1 MSILPSAKGFPLK
14 PTAIFDPY
22 FQYVKTLLHF
32 DGINGSN
39 AFVDSGLNFYSPTAN
54 DNAQMSTSQKK
65 FGNTSAYFDGVNDY
79 ITIPLPSNQN
89 PDYSITE
96 LTTEF
101 WIYPTS
107 NNSTQRICLVSLTG
121 CSIDMIL
128 NSVGA
133 GSIQIF
139 QVANSG
145 PNYPGLYVTIAS
157 SGTIPLNTWSHV
169 AICLIVPY
177 LYAPP
182 TAYVYINGSF
192 VGSAS
197 LGNGLAQSD
206 GPIYI
211 GGYSDSFFNGYID
224 DFRFT
229 ESIARYKSNFTVPS
243 TAFPENKIGTDKYY
257 NSTTLLLHM
266 NNSSFTDSSL
276 SPATVTAN
284 GAVSISADQ
293 YKFGGSS
300 AFFQG
305 GYLST
310 ADNSK
315 FNLWGDFTIEGWIRP
330 SAWATASSRSYFPI
344 ISSGTILNDCNT
356 FNPTVN
362 WRVYYSP
369 YDGNKFVFMYQDGS
383 RNNYFVYSN
392 ATTVNFN
399 TWYHFAV
406 VRLNGVITFYLDGVA
421 IGSTSNSSQFY
432 LSKGLWVG
440 RMASQLTFCQTTNW
454 YSRGYIDSLRV
465 TTLARYRSNFTP
477 STSEFPSSFS

>member
-1 MSILPSAKGFPLK
+1 MIILPSAKGFPLK

-22 FQYVKTLLHF
+22 FQYVETLLHF
-32 DGINGSN
+32 DGANGSN
-39 AFVDSGLNFYSPTAN
+39 AFLDSGLTSYQLTAN

-79 ITIPLPSNQN
+79 ITVPTTNKTYGSPGYDPSFN
-89 PDYSITE
+89 PTE
-96 LTTEF
+96 ATIEC
-101 WIYPTS
+101 WIYPVS
-107 NNSTQRICLVSLTG
+107 NNSTQRIFSTTM
-121 CSIDMIL
+121 INMIL
-128 NSVGA
+128 NSDGP
-133 GSIQIF
+133 GSIQIY
-139 QVANSG
+139 QGVNYGHPS
-145 PNYPGLYVTIAS
+145 YPGLYVTVAS
-157 SGTIPLNTWSHV
+157 SGTIPLNNWSHI
-169 AICLIVPY
+169 AISLINPG
-177 LYAPP
+177 P
-182 TAYVYINGSF
+182 TAYVYINGSL
-192 VGSAS
+192 VGQGGGSV
-197 LGNGLAQSD
+197 LNGGS
-206 GPIYI
+206 IYI
-211 GGYSDSFFNGYID
+211 GGSDNFFNGYID

-229 ESIARYKSNFTVPS
+229 HSIARYKSNFTVPS

-284 GAVSISADQ
+284 GAVRISADQ

-369 YDGNKFVFMYQDGS
+369 YDGNKFVFMYQDAS

-421 IGSTSNSSQFY
+421 IGSTSNSWQFN

-454 YSRGYIDSLRV
+454 YSNGYIDSLRV

-477 STSEFPSSFS
+477 STSEFPSSLL